1 MHSLSM
7 GMGLVGEK
15 HMQMTIDD
23 SHPQGIQI
31 MVDMNVEPIIFISG

>member
-1 MHSLSM
+1 
-7 GMGLVGEK
+7 
-15 HMQMTIDD
+15 MTIDD